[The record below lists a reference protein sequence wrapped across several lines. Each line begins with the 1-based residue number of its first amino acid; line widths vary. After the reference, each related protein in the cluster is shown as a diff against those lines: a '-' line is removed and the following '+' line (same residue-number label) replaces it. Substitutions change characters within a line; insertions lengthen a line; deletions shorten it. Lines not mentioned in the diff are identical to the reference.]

1 MYDPLKNSRKSIENP
16 KYLGCKPQPLKGLLM
31 TLNAYAV
38 SATPYGKF
46 IDNPEAV
53 SSISQEGLLMTPKN
67 LESIDLGHR
76 SIDLNT

>member
-1 MYDPLKNSRKSIENP
+1 MYDPLKNSRKSIEDP

-53 SSISQEGLLMTPKN
+53 SSISQEGLLMTPKK
-67 LESIDLGHR
+67 LRKYR
-76 SIDLNT
+76 SRT